1 MSLGT
6 WRFFLAFLVAISHL
20 WSGMIHGPAAYAVWG
35 FFVLSGY
42 LMTYVLSTKYGFSL
56 TGLLAYARN
65 RFLRIYPA
73 YYFLCFL
80 GALTLVFL
88 PKYGIIPSTLNPQ
101 FHEPK
106 SWADYWFN
114 ITLIPLFGGGDLW
127 VPVSNALAVEIGVY
141 ILIPFMAV
149 SRSTAWLGLLLSFL
163 INAHFGF
170 TTNFALRYSHFLTAF
185 MAFGIGSLTCHYR
198 QSLRAIALSG
208 ISVLAWCMH
217 GLIWLWYDAWPWTY
231 GLYVSVLLS
240 AWVVVSLA
248 EEKAGAL
255 DKWLGDLSYP
265 LYLVHTTAAAWV
277 LLFYKTDRTNF
288 LFFIVSF
295 AVTLLLS
302 WFIVVVIDKPLDRL
316 KYRPRT

>member
-1 MSLGT
+1 
-6 WRFFLAFLVAISHL
+6 
-20 WSGMIHGPAAYAVWG
+20 
-35 FFVLSGY
+35 
-42 LMTYVLSTKYGFSL
+42 
-56 TGLLAYARN
+56 
-65 RFLRIYPA
+65 
-73 YYFLCFL
+73 
-80 GALTLVFL
+80 
-88 PKYGIIPSTLNPQ
+88 
-101 FHEPK
+101 
-106 SWADYWFN
+106 
-114 ITLIPLFGGGDLW
+114 
-127 VPVSNALAVEIGVY
+127 
-141 ILIPFMAV
+141 MAV